1 MSRFPPRN
9 PPDNAFSWSC
19 CNCVCNFKL
28 STLYQ
33 VAILWSC
40 LFVCLSVC
48 WQICFYL
55 KLSVCL
61 LQFKALCSPPLS
73 LTLHLL
79 ASQLQPE
86 IEEILKKSKRLARI
100 TCPDTLSSFS
110 CSLGQK
116 SDKSLLVSEYQIKM
130 SRKDVES
137 FKRNCAPILGNLDK
151 IWKVVVVRP
160 WEDKVQP

>member
-1 MSRFPPRN
+1 MSRLFPPRN

-19 CNCVCNFKL
+19 CNCVCKSIISHATKL
-28 STLYQ
+28 SSAVLGLYF
-33 VAILWSC
+33 SMP
-40 LFVCLSVC
+40 SHMGKKKH
-48 WQICFYL
+48 YL

-86 IEEILKKSKRLARI
+86 IEEILKKSKRLSRI
-100 TCPDTLSSFS
+100 TCLDTLSSFS

-116 SDKSLLVSEYQIKM
+116 SDKSLLVSEYRIIM

-137 FKRNCAPILGNLDK
+137 FKRNCAPILGNFWQNLK
-151 IWKVVVVRP
+151 GGGGAAVGR
-160 WEDKVQP
+160 